1 MATNTC
7 STVMGDTTN
16 RATRALHSLGR
27 SHLFSRYSATFMTEL
42 LKLTVAVVLRLAT
55 IASRSFGRQRR
66 NANAA
71 GAEEAPECPMT
82 RRDYLV
88 FLVPAVGYFIVNNLR
103 YVVFQMINPG
113 LVAVL
118 W

>member
-1 MATNTC
+1 
-7 STVMGDTTN
+7 
-16 RATRALHSLGR
+16 
-27 SHLFSRYSATFMTEL
+27 MTEL
-42 LKLTVAVVLRLAT
+42 LKLTVAVVLRLTT

-66 NANAA
+66 GAHAA
-71 GAEEAPECPMT
+71 GAEEQPECPMT

-88 FLVPAVGYFIVNNLR
+88 FLVPAVGFFIVNNLR